1 LIWFYILI
9 SSMIQKNCKCDNPN
23 CPPNCAFTPKID
35 LPIQKILKPK
45 ILFFLNIQK
54 KKKKKKKNET
64 MYRLW
69 FHNSFNLQPHDGFII
84 FNHSSW
90 NTKTNMT
97 ITPVLFKQCSNF
109 KTKEEKDKSKH
120 DGLQLVLQF
129 LKHSNFIEYQNK
141 NWFTKL
147 STRP

>member
-1 LIWFYILI
+1 MQIVHLIVF
-9 SSMIQKNCKCDNPN
+9 SPKNR
-23 CPPNCAFTPKID
+23 FTNSKNSQTQDSI
-35 LPIQKILKPK
+35 
-45 ILFFLNIQK
+45 FFKYFK
-54 KKKKKKKNET
+54 KKKKKTQEQNET

-84 FNHSSW
+84 FKHSSW

-97 ITPVLFKQCSNF
+97 ITLMLFKQCSNF

-129 LKHSNFIEYQNK
+129 FKYSNFIECQNRHF
-141 NWFTKL
+141 FTKL